1 MKSTADTLIFQPKSA
16 LGLPFHQAE
25 TTPEM
30 VALFEAIHSQ
40 ESVILEK
47 ENALLE
53 KDDIIQK
60 KSEIIDSQKKRIAQ
74 LEEYL
79 RLSRSRLYG
88 RSTEKNNSQSDIF
101 NEVELE
107 GCTGEQD
114 EAKDQPEQELP
125 KPRKKKTGRKPF
137 SESLPRV
144 QERSE
149 LSEEE
154 KTGAIDTF
162 FVKVREELDIV
173 PARVQVKEILQEKA
187 VFPEVDEHG
196 QEKRVIKVAEL
207 PKHPLPKSSLSVCT
221 LAWII
226 VSKYC
231 DALPLY
237 RQENILKRY
246 GGSVTRTT
254 MANSLIRLVY
264 RTAATHQ
271 FDERSSKN
279 RFGDPC

>member
-137 SESLPRV
+137 SEALPRV
-144 QERSE
+144 QERSAQ
-149 LSEEE
+149 SA
-154 KTGAIDTF
+154 G
-162 FVKVREELDIV
+162 
-173 PARVQVKEILQEKA
+173 
-187 VFPEVDEHG
+187 
-196 QEKRVIKVAEL
+196 
-207 PKHPLPKSSLSVCT
+207 T
-221 LAWII
+221 L
-226 VSKYC
+226 
-231 DALPLY
+231 
-237 RQENILKRY
+237 
-246 GGSVTRTT
+246 
-254 MANSLIRLVY
+254 
-264 RTAATHQ
+264 
-271 FDERSSKN
+271 
-279 RFGDPC
+279 